1 MNKNLYR
8 IVFNKARGLLMVVA
22 DIAASGRAAS
32 SPSSGLGHTQRRR
45 ISALSSL
52 SFSLL
57 LALGCVSL
65 SAQANIVA
73 DASAP
78 GNQQPTIISSA
89 NGTPQ
94 VNIQTPSSGGVS
106 RNVYSQ
112 FDVDNRGVILNN
124 GHGVNQTQLG
134 GFVNGNPSLARGEAS
149 IILNEVNSRDPS
161 KLNGYIEVA
170 GRKAQVVIAN
180 PSGITCDGC
189 GFINANRATLTTG
202 QAQLNNGQLTGY
214 NVDRGEIVIQGKGLD
229 SSRQDHTDLIAR
241 SVKVNAGI
249 WANDLKVTAGRNQVD
264 AAHQNITTKADDG
277 SARPTV
283 AVDVANLGGM
293 YAGKIRLIGTETG
306 VGVRNAG
313 EIGASAGDI
322 TITAD
327 GMLVNSG
334 QINSAQ
340 HLAVNTAAGIAN
352 AGVLYAQGNTQLTT
366 AGKLNNTGT
375 VAAAGDTSLR
385 AAEVNSSRNSVLGA
399 GVKSDN
405 SAITSGTLRVD
416 ASGML
421 TAQGKNISGTAQVLN
436 AHSIDLSGS
445 QTQSRD
451 LTLTAQGGAIDL
463 TGAEL
468 LASGNLSAS
477 TAALLRTDS
486 ARLIADQVTLNAQS
500 LSNVGGVIAQTGTT
514 DFNLNL
520 PGDVDN
526 RGGTL
531 LSKGNVAVNAQ
542 RLDSNGGSLLAAGV
556 HSDGRLMDSGDL
568 RVTTRQ
574 ELIAQGQT
582 LAAGAM
588 TLTGSRVDLTDSHTQ
603 AREIDITAN
612 SGDIST
618 QRANI
623 LALGTLTINAG
634 ASAEQTLNN
643 QSGTLAANNI
653 ALNLGQ
659 LDNNAGKIVA
669 SQDLTLDLQ
678 RDFSNLADSTLQAGH
693 DLTLTTRGA
702 LTNDGQLLA
711 GGKLSTGSSSLL
723 NSGHIIATQAS
734 LSAAGALI
742 NRGEILTRG
751 RLDTD
756 SNTLFNTGTLI
767 SAEATLKAR
776 ERITNSGPGALIG
789 ATDENGT
796 LALLAPVIENSDTVT
811 NTDSAPTTT
820 LLGMGKVIFAG
831 ALDNSGN
838 YLAAAQVLNIS
849 GLIESGKDMLIYA
862 TTLTNRRHILT
873 ANSNFVVA
881 DTVNGSAVWTEENPD
896 IPGGRY
902 SEPEHGGANNSDYI
916 GTDYT
921 STIAY
926 NSIDQ
931 ISPEAQLLAG
941 GNLTPQVST
950 LENFWSKVSA
960 QGEISLSGVTLQQ
973 DGWGSAQRLI
983 ERTTSSGQWN
993 YRNYKGG
1000 LWSRSWGPE
1009 VKEHATNQYAASITA
1024 QTLSG
1029 SGTTINNGANPGAIA
1044 PPQSSDNSG
1053 KDLAIEFNGISLTQ
1067 PNGGLYKFNTDYTVS
1082 GGYLIET
1089 NPAFANLNNWRGSDY
1104 VLQQLNSNPDVIFK
1118 RLGDNAYE
1126 QRLVRDQVLALTGQ
1140 AVASDYRSA
1149 QEQFEQLFAAG
1160 LEYSKTFN
1168 LALGTHLSAEQ
1179 MAALT
1184 RNIVLMESREVA
1196 GQTVLV
1202 PVVYLAGVKPGDLQA
1217 NGALI
1222 AAENIS
1228 LTEVQGF
1235 TNQGAMKAGNNLSIS
1250 MAQGIT
1256 LNNRGGLLQAGGNM
1270 LLSTLNSDIDL
1281 TSARLNATNL
1291 QLDSGRDVILRTSS
1305 EQLTSDNGAVQ
1316 RSQTVLGPLASI
1328 NVSHNATINT
1338 ERDFIMQGA
1347 SLNVGQDLQVNTGGD
1362 WLLNTVQSSD
1372 QISTNYGSG
1381 SATSE
1386 HIRQLGSEVN
1396 VGGALT
1402 ANVNN
1407 LTAVGANINAGTV
1420 DVQAQNINLSAATDS
1435 LHVTGE
1441 SSSKRHTSSV
1451 DLYDE
1456 TLRGSQLNATGDINL
1471 QTAKDINISA
1481 SAVQTHGALNLAAGG
1496 DVTLT
1501 TQTEQHD
1508 AQRTHTGTKKGL
1520 ASSTT
1525 TRTEDSISQTLAVG
1539 SMLSAGSIDV
1549 SGKNIAV
1556 IGSNVVADNDINLR
1570 AKENITVGTAQQ
1582 SESESHL
1589 FEQKKSGLMST
1600 GGIGV
1605 TVGSNSQKTTDTG
1618 KSISN
1623 VGSTVGSVLGNVSM
1637 TAGEDLT
1644 VQGSDVLAGKDINL
1658 TGKNV
1663 AILAAENQ
1671 SSQTHTVEQ
1680 KSSGLTLALSGAVG
1694 SALNTAV
1701 TTAKDAR
1708 EESNGRLSALQG
1720 VKAALSGVQAVQG
1733 GQLAAVNASDQNAIG
1748 VSLSYGSQSSKSE
1761 QAVNQTTHQ
1770 GSSLTAGNNLN
1781 ITATGNGVKG
1791 ADGDIVVQGSQL
1803 QAGKDTSL
1811 TANRDVILQS
1821 TQETQTLDG
1830 SNSSSGGSLGIGIG
1844 AGQGGWGINV
1854 SASLNKGKGSESGNG
1869 VTHTETTINAGNQL
1883 NITSGRDAV
1892 LQGAQVSGETVK
1904 VDVGRDLLLQSQQDS
1919 DRYDSKQQDASVGG
1933 SFNFGSMTGSASINA
1948 SRDKMHSNFDSVQEQ
1963 TGIFAGKGGFDITV
1977 GEHTQLDG
1985 AVIGSTA
1992 TADKNTLDTGTLGFS
2007 DIGNKADFKVEHQS
2021 VGISTGGSIGGQFAG
2036 NMANG
2041 LLVGANNEG
2050 HADSTTH
2057 AAVSDGTITVR
2068 DTDKQQQN
2076 VDDLSRDVEHANNA
2090 LSPIFDK
2097 EKEQNRLREA
2107 QLIGEIGSQVSDVI
2121 RTQGQIIATK
2131 AANEKM
2137 QDVSEADR
2145 DAAKASWQKANP
2157 GKNPT
2162 AEEIDGQVYKTAY
2175 DKAFNES
2182 GYGTGGKFQ
2191 QAAQAATAAIQ
2202 GLAGGDMS
2210 KALAGASAPYLA
2222 EVIHNMTTDPVTGK
2236 VNTEANLMAHA
2247 VLGAVVAQVNGN
2259 SALAG
2264 ASGAVMGEYIAQQM
2278 YPGIKREDLTEEQR
2292 QTISA
2297 LGTLAAGLAGG
2308 LTGDSTAD
2316 AVAGAQAGKNALEN
2330 NNLAILRTGAAAC
2343 AEIAVCSKAVIDL
2356 GFGALIGV
2364 GVATSAIEELSGVQ
2378 KTNVMLA
2385 AMSGDQEQI
2394 DKLSPSERAA
2404 YEELK
2409 NGKGL
2414 ITGFPTPVDDPTGG
2428 KLVNPAPDQNKGMA
2442 LVTPDKSG
2450 ENGASNTGN
2459 IDGKPNTGGN
2469 STVTPIPEQNK
2480 DDLAYL
2486 AEGRDNRLPIPEPI
2500 VASNGLKVESNTKH
2514 TPGAQGFRP
2523 DAGIEPRNSLEL
2535 FGSSVSVDGN
2545 KARYSMGNDGAIHRY
2560 FPDNVGT
2567 YHWSGSTGDSKNAM
2581 QLDNK
2586 TKAQLRKQEGWKIK

>member
-8 IVFNKARGLLMVVA
+8 IVFNKARGMLMVVA
-22 DIAASGRAAS
+22 DIAASGQAAS
-32 SPSSGLGHTQRRR
+32 SASSGVGHTQSRR
-45 ISALSSL
+45 ISALSPL

-57 LALGCVSL
+57 LAFGCVSL

-73 DASAP
+73 DGSAP
-78 GNQQPTIISSA
+78 ANQQPTIINSA

-106 RNVYSQ
+106 RNVYNQ

-124 GHGVNQTQLG
+124 GHGPNQTQIAG
-134 GFVNGNPSLARGEAS
+134 VVDGNPWLARGEAS

-180 PSGITCDGC
+180 PSGITCEGC

-202 QAQLNNGQLTGY
+202 QAQLTNGQLTGY
-214 NVDRGEIVIQGKGLD
+214 DVERGEIVIQGNGLD

-249 WANDLKVTAGRNQVD
+249 WAKELNVTTGRNQVD
-264 AAHQNITTKADDG
+264 AAHQSINAKASDG
-277 SARPTV
+277 SPRPTV

-327 GMLVNSG
+327 GMLMNSG

-340 HLAVNTAAGIAN
+340 HLVVKTGAEIENT
-352 AGVLYAQGNTQLTT
+352 GVLYASANNQLTT
-366 AGKLNNTGT
+366 AGKLTNSGT
-375 VAAAGDTSLR
+375 IAAAGDTSLR

-405 SAITSGTLRVD
+405 SSITSGTLKVE
-416 ASGML
+416 ASGKL
-421 TAQGKNISGTAQVLN
+421 IAQGKNISGTAQSFN

-451 LTLTAQGGAIDL
+451 VALTAQSGDINL
-463 TGAEL
+463 TGAEV
-468 LASGNLSAS
+468 LASQSLSAS
-477 TAALLRTDS
+477 TTSVLYTNN
-486 ARLIADQVTLNAQS
+486 ARLIADKITFNAQT

-520 PGDVDN
+520 PGYIDN
-526 RGGTL
+526 RDGTL
-531 LSKGNVAVNAQ
+531 LSTGTLSLQAEGVN
-542 RLDSNGGSLLAAGV
+542 SNSNSLLGAGIQ
-556 HSDGRLMDSGDL
+556 SDGRLTESGNL
-568 RVTTRQ
+568 LVNTRQ

-582 LAAGAM
+582 LAADTM
-588 TLTGSRVDLTDSHTQ
+588 ILTGSRIDLSDSYTQ
-603 AREIDITAN
+603 AREMNITATQ
-612 SGDIST
+612 GDIST

-623 LALGTLTINAG
+623 LALGALTINA
-634 ASAEQTLNN
+634 SANAGQTLNN
-643 QSGTLAANNI
+643 QGGALAANSI
-653 ALNLGQ
+653 HLKLSQLN
-659 LDNNAGKIVA
+659 NNAGKVTA
-669 SQDLTLDLQ
+669 SEDLTINLQ
-678 RDFSNLADSTLQAGH
+678 SDFNHLAGSTLQAGR
-693 DLTLTTRGA
+693 DFTLTTAGDV
-702 LTNDGQLLA
+702 TNSGQMLA
-711 GGKLSTGSSSLL
+711 GGKLSTNSSNLL
-723 NSGHIIATQAS
+723 NSGTIIAKQAD
-734 LSAAGALI
+734 LKAAGALI
-742 NRGEILTRG
+742 NSREILATG
-751 RLDTD
+751 SLNTD
-756 SNTLFNTGTLI
+756 ANTLFNTGTLI
-767 SAEATLKAR
+767 GAEATLKAR
-776 ERITNSGPGALIG
+776 ERITNSGPNALIG

-811 NTDSAPTTT
+811 DTDTAPTTT
-820 LLGMGKVIFAG
+820 ILGMGKVILAG
-831 ALDNSGN
+831 GQDSGGN
-838 YLAAAQVLNIS
+838 YQLAAQVLNLS
-849 GLIESGKDMLIYA
+849 GLIESGQDMLIYA
-862 TTLTNRRHILT
+862 TTLTNSRHILT
-873 ANSNFVVA
+873 ANSDFVVA
-881 DTVNGSAVWTEENPD
+881 DTVNGSAYWTVENPD

-902 SEPEHGGANNSDYI
+902 SEPPHEGADNSDYI

-926 NSIDQ
+926 NSIDN

-941 GNLTPQVST
+941 RNLTPQVGT
-950 LENFWSKVSA
+950 LENFWSKISA
-960 QGEISLSGVTLQQ
+960 QGEINLTGVTLQQ
-973 DGWGSAQRLI
+973 DGWGSAQRLM
-983 ERTTSSGQWN
+983 EQTTSSGQWN

-1000 LWSRSWGPE
+1000 LWHRDWGPE
-1009 VKEHATNQYAASITA
+1009 VSARATNQYASSLTA
-1024 QTLSG
+1024 QTVSG

-1044 PPQSSDNSG
+1044 PPNGNNNSG
-1053 KDLAIEFNGISLTQ
+1053 KDLAIEFNGISLTP
-1067 PNGGLYKFNTDYTVS
+1067 PNGGLYQFSTDYTVNS
-1082 GGYLIET
+1082 QYLIET
-1089 NPAFANLNNWRGSDY
+1089 NPAFANLNSWRGSDY
-1104 VLQQLNSNPDVIFK
+1104 VLQQLNNDPNVIFK

-1140 AVASDYRSA
+1140 TVASDYRSA
-1149 QEQFEQLFAAG
+1149 QEQFEELFAAG
-1160 LEYSKTFN
+1160 LEYSEAFN
-1168 LALGTHLSAEQ
+1168 IALGTHLSAEQ
-1179 MAALT
+1179 MATLT
-1184 RNIVLMESREVA
+1184 TNIVLMESREVA

-1222 AAENIS
+1222 SAENIA

-1235 TNQGAMKAGNNLSIS
+1235 TNQGAINATNDLQIS
-1250 MAQGIT
+1250 MAQDIT

-1281 TSARLNATNL
+1281 TGSRLTATNL
-1291 QLDSGRDVILRTSS
+1291 QLDSGRDIILRTDSA
-1305 EQLTSDNGAVQ
+1305 QLSSDNGAVQ

-1328 NVSHNATINT
+1328 NVSNNAVINT

-1347 SLNVGQDLQVNTGGD
+1347 GLNVGQDLQVNTGGD
-1362 WLLNTVQSSD
+1362 WLLNTVQTRD
-1372 QISTNYGSG
+1372 QITANYGRS
-1381 SATSE
+1381 SSTSE
-1386 HIRQLGSEVN
+1386 HIRHLGSEVN

-1407 LTAVGANINAGTV
+1407 LAAVGATINAGSI
-1420 DVQAQNINLSAATDS
+1420 DVQADNINLSAATDS
-1435 LHVTGE
+1435 LNVTGE
-1441 SSSKRHTSSV
+1441 SSSKRSRSSV

-1456 TLRGSQLNATGDINL
+1456 TLLGSQLNATGDINL
-1471 QTAKDINISA
+1471 NTAHDINIIA
-1481 SAVQTHGALNLAAGG
+1481 SAVQTSGALTLAAGG
-1496 DVTLT
+1496 NVNLT

-1508 AQRTHTGTKKGL
+1508 AQRTHTGTSKGL

-1570 AKENITVGTAQQ
+1570 AQENIIIGTAQQ

-1589 FEQKKSGLMST
+1589 REEKKSGLMST

-1605 TVGSNSQKTTDTG
+1605 TVGSNSTKVTDTG
-1618 KSISN
+1618 QSTSN
-1623 VGSTVGSVLGNVSM
+1623 VGSTVGSLLGNVNM

-1644 VQGSDVLAGKDINL
+1644 VKGSEVLAGKDINL

-1663 AILAAENQ
+1663 SILAAENQ

-1680 KSSGLTLALSGAVG
+1680 KSSGLTLALSGTVG

-1701 TTAKDAR
+1701 TTAKAAS
-1708 EESNGRLSALQG
+1708 EESNGRLAALQG

-1733 GQLAAVNASDQNAIG
+1733 GQLATLDARDQNAIG

-1761 QAVNQTTHQ
+1761 QTVNQTTHQ
-1770 GSSLTAGNNLN
+1770 GSTLTAGNNLN

-1791 ADGDIVVQGSQL
+1791 QDGDIVVQGSQL
-1803 QAGKDTSL
+1803 QAGKDASL

-1821 TQETQTLDG
+1821 TQESQTLDG
-1830 SNSSSGGSLGIGIG
+1830 SNSSSGGSLGVGIG

-1869 VTHTETTINAGNQL
+1869 VSYTETTVNAGNQL
-1883 NITSGRDAV
+1883 NITSGRDTV

-1904 VDVGRDLLLQSQQDS
+1904 ADVGRDLLLQSQQDS

-1948 SRDKMHSNFDSVQEQ
+1948 SQDKMHSNFDSVQEQ

-2007 DIGNKADFKVEHQS
+2007 DIENKADFKVEHQS
-2021 VGISTGGSIGGQFAG
+2021 VGISTGGNIGGQFTG

-2041 LLVGANNEG
+2041 LLTGVNNEG
-2050 HADSTTH
+2050 HADSITH
-2057 AAVSDGTITVR
+2057 AAVSDGTITIR
-2068 DTDKQQQN
+2068 DTEKQQQN

-2121 RTQGQIIATK
+2121 RTQGKIIATK

-2137 QDVSEADR
+2137 LDVSEKDKV
-2145 DAAKASWQKANP
+2145 DAKAQWEKANP
-2157 GKNPT
+2157 GKVAT
-2162 AEEIDGQVYKTAY
+2162 AEDINGQVYKTAY
-2175 DKAFNES
+2175 DQAFNES

-2202 GLAGGDMS
+2202 GLAGGDMA

-2247 VLGAVVAQVNGN
+2247 VLGAVMAQVNGN
-2259 SALAG
+2259 NALSG
-2264 ASGAVMGEYIAQQM
+2264 ASGALMGEFIAQQL
-2278 YPGIKREDLTEEQR
+2278 YPDIPRNELSEEQK

-2409 NGKGL
+2409 NSKGL
-2414 ITGFPTPVDDPTGG
+2414 ITVFPTPVDDPTGG
-2428 KLVNPAPDQNKGMA
+2428 KLINPAPDQNKGTA

-2450 ENGASNTGN
+2450 ENGATNTGN
-2459 IDGKPNTGGN
+2459 MDGNPDMGGNVLVSPGADPLTKKDIVYLSENPNSKIDTVINETLSGKKNFTSSTTLTSDEALAAGLKFLGTGYKEIGKSGSGVYHSADGTKEFRIDSGSIDGAHAPGVPHVHFGVKNPETGKYISN
-2469 STVTPIPEQNK
+2469 NHVPYK
-2480 DDLAYL
+2480 D
-2486 AEGRDNRLPIPEPI
+2486 
-2500 VASNGLKVESNTKH
+2500 
-2514 TPGAQGFRP
+2514 
-2523 DAGIEPRNSLEL
+2523 
-2535 FGSSVSVDGN
+2535 
-2545 KARYSMGNDGAIHRY
+2545 
-2560 FPDNVGT
+2560 
-2567 YHWSGSTGDSKNAM
+2567 
-2581 QLDNK
+2581 
-2586 TKAQLRKQEGWKIK
+2586 